1 MQRIKFIFSAFVFL
15 LISFNTKAQFSGSGN
30 GTEQEPYQI
39 SNATQLDE
47 VRNFLGQTNSNI
59 HFIMMNDI
67 DLTSLI
73 ADKYPV
79 VGWQPIGNLDNPET
93 SAFYGAFQGNGFT
106 IKNLWISRNETD
118 GLGLFGFTKDAII
131 NNLNIQLSTT
141 GITGGN
147 YVGILAGQS
156 EGGNITNIKTSGTIT
171 ALSYLGGLLGSSA
184 SEALIQNNSAD
195 VIINAT
201 GSYVGGLIGEN
212 SSPVSNCHSF
222 GEINVDGDYSGG
234 LIGKT
239 SAEVTDCSSASH
251 VKNTGGSFTGNFMG
265 GLIGVNQAPVNN
277 SNASGNVTGIS
288 TLGGLVGDSYAP
300 ISNSYATGNISGR
313 MWVGGLV
320 GASDSV
326 TNSYATGIVYADQ
339 KIGGGLVGQS
349 YGTITSSHASGF
361 VSGSQSLGG
370 LVGVMGGTVS
380 FSYATGNVTQIVS
393 DSTLEGGYVDIG
405 GLAGSSFSNSF
416 IENCFASGDV
426 TATDNTAMYVGG
438 LIGLSNGISNSYA
451 YGTVTGGYSLVGG
464 LAGTTWAPIVN
475 SAALNPW
482 IKSSPEGNLNKIHRL
497 VGDIEFETEI
507 INSYALDSML
517 VNGAIV
523 TDGTSDFWS
532 GENKSIEE
540 LQKQLTYGNGLSWDF
555 ENVWKI
561 RENHGYPYLQS
572 SEYLT
577 SIISSDINNKT
588 WGTIS
593 PMGIVAVNDGSSKTF
608 EFSPADGYEIE
619 SVLVDNEN
627 IGKPNDYTFS
637 NVIENHTVMVIFK
650 LKQLGTD
657 EIKNKNITVYPNPTA
672 DYIYVS
678 GNKKIASL
686 ELYNSNG
693 QKVLKT
699 NESKMDLASVTAGV
713 YILKIVTENGEISS
727 SKIIKK

>member
-1 MQRIKFIFSAFVFL
+1 MYKIKSIFSTIVL
-15 LISFNTKAQFSGSGN
+15 LLMFIHTKAQFSGSGN

-39 SNATQLDE
+39 SNAAQLDE
-47 VRNFLGQTNSNI
+47 VRNFLGQTNSDI

-73 ADKYPV
+73 AEKYPV
-79 VGWQPIGNLDNPET
+79 LGWEPIGSSDDLET
-93 SAFYGAFQGNGFT
+93 SAFYGSLQGNGFT
-106 IKNLWISRNETD
+106 IKNLWISRTETD
-118 GLGLFGFTKDAII
+118 YLGLFGVTKDAIV
-131 NNLNIQLSTT
+131 NNLNIQLSAT

-156 EGGNITNIKTSGTIT
+156 EGGNITNVKTSGTIT

-184 SEALIQNNSAD
+184 DNTMIQNNSAD

-201 GSYVGGLIGEN
+201 GSYIGGLIGE
-212 SSPVSNCHSF
+212 SASPVTNCHSS
-222 GEINVDGDYSGG
+222 GEVNVDGDYSGG

-239 SAEVTDCSSASH
+239 SAGIANCSSTSN
-251 VKNTGGSFTGNFMG
+251 VTNTGGAFVGNFMG
-265 GLIGVNQAPVNN
+265 GLIGVNQASVNN
-277 SNASGNVTGIS
+277 SNASGDVTGIS
-288 TLGGLVGDSYAP
+288 TIGGLVGDSYAP
-300 ISNSYATGNISGR
+300 ISNSYATGNITGR

-326 TNSYATGIVYADQ
+326 ASSYATGIVYADQ

-349 YGTITSSHASGF
+349 YGTITGSHASGF

-393 DSTLEGGYVDIG
+393 DNTPEGGYVDIG

-416 IENCFASGDV
+416 IENCFASGNVAV
-426 TATDNTAMYVGG
+426 TDDTAMYVGG

-464 LAGTTWAPIVN
+464 LAGSTWEPIVN

-482 IKSSPEGNLNKIHRL
+482 IKSSSTGNLNKIHRL
-497 VGDIEFETEI
+497 VGDVEFETEI
-507 INSYALDSML
+507 INSYALDTML
-517 VNGAIV
+517 VNDQTI
-523 TDGTSDFWS
+523 TDGTENDWS
-532 GENKSIEE
+532 GENRSVEE
-540 LQKQLTYGNGLSWDF
+540 FQKQLTYGNGLNWDF
-555 ENVWKI
+555 ENIWKI
-561 RENHGYPYLQS
+561 RETHGYPYLQS

-593 PMGIVAVNDGSSKTF
+593 PIGIVAVNDGSSKTF

-627 IGKPNDYTFS
+627 IGKPINYTFP
-637 NVIENHTVMVIFK
+637 NVTKNHTVMVIFK
-650 LKQLGTD
+650 LKQLSTN

-678 GNKKIASL
+678 GNKKITSL

-699 NESKMDLASVTAGV
+699 SESKMDLAPVTAGV

>member
-1 MQRIKFIFSAFVFL
+1 MLMFVG
-15 LISFNTKAQFSGSGN
+15 TKAQFSGTGN
-30 GTEQEPYQI
+30 GTEASPYLI
-39 SNATQLDE
+39 TNAVQLDE
-47 VRNFLGQTNSNI
+47 MRNYIGSANSDI
-59 HFIMMNDI
+59 HFSIINDI
-67 DLTSLI
+67 DLAALI
-73 ADKYPV
+73 ATQYPNE
-79 VGWQPIGNLDNPET
+79 GWKPIGYGSEEGD
-93 SAFYGAFQGNGFT
+93 SAFYGSLEGNGFKIT
-106 IKNLWISRNETD
+106 NLWISRPENNYI
-118 GLGLFGFTKDAII
+118 GLFSNTTDAVI
-131 NNLNIQLSTT
+131 NNLNIQLAAN
-141 GITGGN
+141 GIAGQD
-147 YVGILAGQS
+147 YVGILAGS
-156 EGGNITNIKTSGTIT
+156 ANGGSINNVKVTGIVT
-171 ALSYLGGLLGSSA
+171 AY
-184 SEALIQNNSAD
+184 N
-195 VIINAT
+195 
-201 GSYVGGLIGEN
+201 YVGGLIGE
-212 SSPVSNCHSF
+212 SSSLVSDCQSS
-222 GEINVDGDYSGG
+222 GEVNTEGDNVGG

-239 SAEVTDCSSASH
+239 SAEVSGSSSSSN

-300 ISNSYATGNISGR
+300 ISNSYATGNITGR

-326 TNSYATGIVYADQ
+326 TNSYATGIVYTDQ

-349 YGTITSSHASGF
+349 YGAITSSHASGF

-393 DSTLEGGYVDIG
+393 DSTPEGGYVDIG

-482 IKSSPEGNLNKIHRL
+482 IKSSAEGNLNKIHRL
-497 VGDIEFETEI
+497 VGDIEFETEV
-507 INSYALDSML
+507 INSYALDNML

-540 LQKQLTYGNGLSWDF
+540 FQKQLTYGNGLNWDF

-588 WGTIS
+588 WGAVS

-627 IGKPNDYTFS
+627 IGKPNNYTFS
-637 NVIENHTVMVIFK
+637 NVIENHTIMVIFK

-693 QKVLKT
+693 QKVLKA
-699 NESKMDLASVTAGV
+699 NDNKMDLTSVTAGV

>member
-1 MQRIKFIFSAFVFL
+1 MYKIKSIFSIIVFML
-15 LISFNTKAQFSGSGN
+15 MFISTKAQFSGTGN
-30 GTEQEPYQI
+30 GTEASPYLI
-39 SNATQLDE
+39 TNAVQLDE
-47 VRNFLGQTNSNI
+47 MRNYIGSANSDI
-59 HFIMMNDI
+59 HFSIINDI
-67 DLTSLI
+67 DLAALI
-73 ADKYPV
+73 ATQYPNE
-79 VGWQPIGNLDNPET
+79 GWKPIGYVSEEGE
-93 SAFYGAFQGNGFT
+93 SAFYGSLEGNGFKIT
-106 IKNLWISRNETD
+106 NLWIYRPESNYI
-118 GLGLFGFTKDAII
+118 GLFSNTTDAVI
-131 NNLNIQLSTT
+131 NNLNIQLSST

-156 EGGNITNIKTSGTIT
+156 EGGKITKVKTSGTIT
-171 ALSYLGGLLGSSA
+171 ALSYSGGLLGSSA
-184 SEALIQNNSAD
+184 DNTMIQNNSAD

-201 GSYVGGLIGEN
+201 GSYIGGLIGE
-212 SSPVSNCHSF
+212 SASPVTNCHSS
-222 GEINVDGDYSGG
+222 GEVNVDGDYSGG

-239 SAEVTDCSSASH
+239 SADVANCSSTSN
-251 VKNTGGSFTGNFMG
+251 VTNTGDSFVGNFMG
-265 GLIGVNQAPVNN
+265 GLIGVNQASVNN
-277 SNASGNVTGIS
+277 SNASGDVTGIS
-288 TLGGLVGDSYAP
+288 TIGGLVGDSYAP
-300 ISNSYATGNISGR
+300 VSNSYATGNITGR
-313 MWVGGLV
+313 TWVGGLV

-326 TNSYATGIVYADQ
+326 VSSYATGIVYADQ

-349 YGTITSSHASGF
+349 YGTITGSHASGF

-380 FSYATGNVTQIVS
+380 YSYATGNVTQVVS
-393 DSTLEGGYVDIG
+393 SSIPEGGYVDIG

-416 IENCFASGDV
+416 IENCFASGNVAV
-426 TATDNTAMYVGG
+426 TDDTAMYVGG

-464 LAGTTWAPIVN
+464 LAGSTWEPIVN

-482 IKSSPEGNLNKIHRL
+482 IKSSSTGNLNKIHRL
-497 VGDIEFETEI
+497 VGDVEFEAEI
-507 INSYALDSML
+507 INSYALDNML
-517 VNGAIV
+517 VNDQII
-523 TDGTSDFWS
+523 TNGTENDWS
-532 GENKSIEE
+532 GQNRSVEE
-540 LQKQLTYGNGLSWDF
+540 FQKQLTYGNGMNWDF
-555 ENVWKI
+555 DNIWKI
-561 RENHGYPYLQS
+561 REAHGYPYLQS

-627 IGKPNDYTFS
+627 IGKPNNYTFP
-637 NVIENHTVMVIFK
+637 NVTENHTVMVIFK
-650 LKQLGTD
+650 LRSLGVN
-657 EIKNKNITVYPNPTA
+657 EARNKNITVYPNPTA

-678 GNKKIASL
+678 GNKKITSL

-699 NESKMDLASVTAGV
+699 GESKMDLAPVTAGV
-713 YILKIVTENGEISS
+713 YILKIVTENGETSS

>member
-1 MQRIKFIFSAFVFL
+1 MLMFVG
-15 LISFNTKAQFSGSGN
+15 TKAQFSGTGN
-30 GTEQEPYQI
+30 GTEASPYLI
-39 SNATQLDE
+39 TNAVQLDE
-47 VRNFLGQTNSNI
+47 MRNYIGSANSDI
-59 HFIMMNDI
+59 HFSIINDI
-67 DLTSLI
+67 DLAALI
-73 ADKYPV
+73 ATQYPNE
-79 VGWQPIGNLDNPET
+79 GWKPIGYGSEEGD
-93 SAFYGAFQGNGFT
+93 SAFYGSLEGNGFKIT
-106 IKNLWISRNETD
+106 NLWISRPENNYI
-118 GLGLFGFTKDAII
+118 GLFSNTTDAVI
-131 NNLNIQLSTT
+131 NNLNIQLAAN
-141 GITGGN
+141 GIAGQD
-147 YVGILAGQS
+147 YVGILAGS
-156 EGGNITNIKTSGTIT
+156 ANGGSINNVKVTGIVT
-171 ALSYLGGLLGSSA
+171 AY
-184 SEALIQNNSAD
+184 N
-195 VIINAT
+195 
-201 GSYVGGLIGEN
+201 YVGGLIGE
-212 SSPVSNCHSF
+212 SSSLVSDCQSS
-222 GEINVDGDYSGG
+222 GEVNTEGDNVGG

-239 SAEVTDCSSASH
+239 SAEVSGSSSSSN

-300 ISNSYATGNISGR
+300 ISNSYATGNITGR

-326 TNSYATGIVYADQ
+326 TNSYATGIVYTDQ

-349 YGTITSSHASGF
+349 YGAITGSHASGF

-393 DSTLEGGYVDIG
+393 DSTPEGGYVDIG

-426 TATDNTAMYVGG
+426 MATDNTAMYVGG

-482 IKSSPEGNLNKIHRL
+482 IKSSPTGNLNKIHRL
-497 VGDIEFETEI
+497 VGDVEFETEI
-507 INSYALDSML
+507 IKSYALDNML
-517 VNGAIV
+517 VNDQIISN
-523 TDGTSDFWS
+523 GTENDWS
-532 GENKSIEE
+532 GQNKSVEE
-540 LQKQLTYGNGLSWDF
+540 FQKQLTYGNGLSWDF

-572 SEYLT
+572 NEYLT

-588 WGTIS
+588 WGAVS
-593 PMGIVAVNDGSSKTF
+593 PMGIVAVNDGSSKIF

-627 IGKPNDYTFS
+627 IGKPNNYTFS
-637 NVIENHTVMVIFK
+637 NVTDNHTVMVIFK

-678 GNKKIASL
+678 GNKKIAAL

-699 NESKMDLASVTAGV
+699 NESKMDLAPVTAGV